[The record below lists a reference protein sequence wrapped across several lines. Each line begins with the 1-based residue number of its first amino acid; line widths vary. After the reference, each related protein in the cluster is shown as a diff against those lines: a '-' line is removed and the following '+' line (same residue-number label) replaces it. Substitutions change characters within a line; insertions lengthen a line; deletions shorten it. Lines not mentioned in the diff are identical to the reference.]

1 MSKSKIVD
9 TYRIVEKNTNR
20 ILVDGLTSFNE
31 DELYYILNNFG
42 NVGSD
47 YEVYQIPSVVGCG
60 VKIMNG
66 LLW

>member
-1 MSKSKIVD
+1 MNKIVD

-20 ILVDGLTSFNE
+20 ILVDGLTSCNE
-31 DELYYILNNFG
+31 DEIYYILNNFG

-47 YEVYQIPSVVGCG
+47 YEVYQIQSLNGCITKT
-60 VKIMNG
+60 VNG